1 MLSLADVLEALTGT
15 RPEAASLLLSETVV
29 DSRQVI
35 PAGIF
40 VALPGERVDGH
51 DFIQSAFDRGAHL
64 ALVQRDPGIAWP
76 VVDLQGGLFSPQTI
90 LPHPPFCIRVE
101 NSLLALQE
109 LAAFWRKKLSLR
121 VIGITGSV
129 GKSTTKELI
138 AEVLSQRLRVL
149 KTHSN
154 YNNEIG
160 LPLTLLRL
168 SPGHQVAVLEMGDYV
183 VGEIAFLC
191 KLALPH
197 VGVITNVGTV
207 HAERAGSQE
216 EIARGASELVE
227 ALPPSPDGVAILNYN
242 DPLVQAMAK
251 NTRARVLFYGLDSEA
266 DLWADNIEGLGL
278 NGIRF
283 QMHFKNEVLH
293 TRVPMIGRHS
303 VQTVLRAV
311 AVGLVEGFSWGEIIN
326 GLQHSRSQLRL
337 VAVHTE
343 TGAMILD
350 DAYNASPE
358 STLAALNLLEE
369 IDGRKIAVLGDM
381 LELGQYEQHGH
392 QIVGVRAAEVADYLI
407 TVGKLGGLIAEAALA
422 AGLTSRQ
429 ILRVEDSHQATE
441 VLRNLHKEGD
451 VILVKGSHGLRMDRI
466 VSALEVSG

>member
-109 LAAFWRKKLSLR
+109 LAAFWRKKHSLR

-251 NTRARVLFYGLDSEA
+251 NTRARII
-266 DLWADNIEGLGL
+266 LW
-278 NGIRF
+278 
-283 QMHFKNEVLH
+283 
-293 TRVPMIGRHS
+293 S
-303 VQTVLRAV
+303 
-311 AVGLVEGFSWGEIIN
+311 
-326 GLQHSRSQLRL
+326 
-337 VAVHTE
+337 
-343 TGAMILD
+343 
-350 DAYNASPE
+350 
-358 STLAALNLLEE
+358 
-369 IDGRKIAVLGDM
+369 
-381 LELGQYEQHGH
+381 
-392 QIVGVRAAEVADYLI
+392 
-407 TVGKLGGLIAEAALA
+407 
-422 AGLTSRQ
+422 
-429 ILRVEDSHQATE
+429 
-441 VLRNLHKEGD
+441 
-451 VILVKGSHGLRMDRI
+451 GS
-466 VSALEVSG
+466 